1 MPAVIER
8 NRLNGHADE
17 PKPNGKAKKS
27 AEPKGTEVVIAPPN
41 FQTAEL
47 TIVGTSPYVQNKF
60 SQKAKEMMKAKQEAG
75 GQGKKGGKR
84 EPKDFKQC
92 YEDAKYI
99 SRKGWVGI
107 PAASF
112 RAAMVSACRTVGFK
126 MTHAKLGFMVVADGF
141 TGDEGVPLVQFT
153 KGEPHYFEQAVRN
166 ESGVADIRARPMWNE
181 GWEAV
186 IRIRF
191 DADMFSLSDIA
202 NLLHRAGEQVGIGE
216 GRPDSRKCVGLG
228 WGTFS
233 IKGK

>member
-1 MPAVIER
+1 
-8 NRLNGHADE
+8 
-17 PKPNGKAKKS
+17 
-27 AEPKGTEVVIAPPN
+27 
-41 FQTAEL
+41 
-47 TIVGTSPYVQNKF
+47 
-60 SQKAKEMMKAKQEAG
+60 
-75 GQGKKGGKR
+75 
-84 EPKDFKQC
+84 
-92 YEDAKYI
+92 I

-141 TGDEGVPLVQFT
+141 TADEGVPLVQFT

-166 ESGVADIRARPMWNE
+166 ESGVADIRARPMWDE

-202 NLLHRAGEQVGIGE
+202 NLLHRAGEQ
-216 GRPDSRKCVGLG
+216 
-228 WGTFS
+228 
-233 IKGK
+233 